1 MFCLIFGNG
10 GGLTGQDSYL
20 IVILLLLTYFTL
32 FMEKKIILVFG
43 LIVLLAV
50 VAVVYLF
57 AARRRG
63 KGFFSEEDFPADEE
77 SPWEI
82 VDKQYARGEIDREEL
97 ERRRSLLRGETGES
111 EEGGDR

>member
-1 MFCLIFGNG
+1 MF
-10 GGLTGQDSYL
+10 
-20 IVILLLLTYFTL
+20 
-32 FMEKKIILVFG
+32 FG

-57 AARRRG
+57 TARGRET
-63 KGFFSEEDFPADEE
+63 GFFSKGDLPADEE

-111 EEGGDR
+111 EEGGTR